1 MKNLSIL
8 IITCLSL
15 CCNIQAQPQN
25 PLHEMRGV
33 WIATVTNIDWPSTR
47 NLTTDQQKQEFIN
60 VLEMHRQ
67 NGMNAIFMQVRPAA
81 DAIYPSQYEPWSIF
95 LTGKQGQPPIP
106 YYDPL
111 AFMIEETHKRNM
123 EFHAWINPYRAVFKT
138 KENPTSPS
146 HITKLQPDWF
156 VDYGEHKYFNPGIPE
171 VRRHTLRVV
180 RDLIDRYDID
190 GIHMDDYFYP
200 YKIAGKEFPDEATY
214 KQYGNGLNKDD
225 WRRSNCDSIIKNLW
239 ETVNSMPRRVKFGVS
254 PFGVW
259 KNSKQDPLGSN
270 TTGGGNNYYELYADI
285 RLWLQNG
292 WMDYCVPQLYWEIN
306 HPTNRYDVLLDWW
319 NKNTFGRN
327 LYIGHGIYRAGQKGW
342 GDKNEIPNQI
352 NMLRKY
358 STTQGSIYFSSKT
371 FNNNPMGWCDTLKRN
386 YYSTLALPPI
396 MSWIDNE
403 PASKPLIAAIA
414 EGYSIQSNVANTKAI
429 AVFYGSSKENAG
441 LQQLIQGKTAV
452 VTKSNTYPKTY
463 VAAVTKGNLVSE
475 LIELE

>member
-1 MKNLSIL
+1 MKNLSVF
-8 IITCLSL
+8 IITLFSL
-15 CCNIQAQPQN
+15 CCNTQAQPKN

-33 WIATVTNIDWPSTR
+33 WIATVTNIDWPSAR
-47 NLTTDQQKQEFIN
+47 NLTTDQQKQEFITI
-60 VLEMHRQ
+60 LDMHRQ

-95 LTGKQGQPPIP
+95 LTGTQGQPPVP

-123 EFHAWINPYRAVFKT
+123 EFHAWINPYRAVFKI

-156 VDYGEHKYFNPGIPE
+156 VDYGEHRYFNPGIPE

-214 KQYGNGLNKDD
+214 KQYGNGLSKDD

-239 ETVNSMPRRVKFGVS
+239 ETVNSMPRRVKFGIS

-259 KNSKQDPLGSN
+259 KSSKQDPLGSN

-319 NKNTFGRN
+319 NKNTFERH

-342 GDKNEIPNQI
+342 TDKNEIPNQI
-352 NMLRKY
+352 SMLRKY
-358 STTQGSIYFSSKT
+358 TTTQGSIYFSSKT

-386 YYSTLALPPI
+386 YYSTLALPHTMP
-396 MSWIDNE
+396 WIDNTKAVTPTIQKNNE
-403 PASKPLIAAIA
+403 S
-414 EGYSIQSNVANTKAI
+414 YSIQSNAAHTKAI
-429 AVFYGSSKENAG
+429 AIFYGNSNETAS
-441 LQQLIQGKTAV
+441 LYQLVQGKSAT
-452 VTKSNTYPKTY
+452 VTKSPNYAKTF
-463 VAAVTKGNLVSE
+463 VATVTNGNMVSE
-475 LIELE
+475 LVELE